1 MTAADQIALG
11 EFETPIPQ
19 ASQDET
25 GVLLHS
31 MTVMQ
36 SNIRQM
42 MASEKERAESA
53 EARLAHALETSSEG
67 VILVDR
73 EGRIL
78 LVNNIM
84 RDFFPSV
91 RDSLVTGADFRM
103 LSRIAQQDLVEP
115 FDMPVPGMSRMGR
128 GARVL
133 GSAERQLKDDR
144 WIRSTVSRT
153 DDGSLM
159 FFVSDFRALK
169 EREENFRRAQQAA
182 EAASDAKTRFLN
194 NMSHELRTPLNA
206 IIGFSEMLTSEI
218 FGALGHARYAEYAS
232 DIQRSGRHLL
242 EIINSVLEISRGGNE
257 AIQPAP
263 TDLGA
268 LLRTCTD
275 AVAEQCRNA
284 RISLRYKTPENAVVV
299 PGEPAKLQQV
309 FMSVLSN
316 AVKFTQ
322 TGGTVTLRLDRQ
334 AGKAVVEVED
344 TGMGMSPEG
353 VEIALT
359 PFGQVD
365 NRLARKY
372 EGTGLGLPL
381 AKSLIELHGGTLS
394 IDSELHKGTTVRIYL
409 PDAHTGEFTV
419 PMAVAS

>member
-1 MTAADQIALG
+1 
-11 EFETPIPQ
+11 
-19 ASQDET
+19 
-25 GVLLHS
+25 
-31 MTVMQ
+31 
-36 SNIRQM
+36 
-42 MASEKERAESA
+42 
-53 EARLAHALETSSEG
+53 
-67 VILVDR
+67 
-73 EGRIL
+73 
-78 LVNNIM
+78 
-84 RDFFPSV
+84 
-91 RDSLVTGADFRM
+91 
-103 LSRIAQQDLVEP
+103 
-115 FDMPVPGMSRMGR
+115 MGR

-133 GSAERQLKDDR
+133 GSAERQLKDGR

-159 FFVSDFRALK
+159 FFVSDFSALK

-182 EAASDAKTRFLN
+182 EAASAAKTRFLN

-275 AVAEQCRNA
+275 AVAEQCRKA

-322 TGGTVTLRLDRQ
+322 TGGSVTLRLDRQ

-353 VEIALT
+353 IEIALT